1 MRPAGPLPATALM
14 STPISR
20 ARRRTAGEAA
30 AGISSTRGA
39 RARSGGGARRLAG
52 CRGGIDTT
60 LASAF
65 GSGLGSALGSGW
77 LPRAAPWPAAARG
90 GLAGTVPAAPPS
102 STVKITAPTCT
113 LSPFLT
119 LISLTTPA
127 TDDGTSI
134 VALSVSSSM
143 TGCSFLTVSP
153 TLTSTLATSPE
164 ATFSPSSGTLN
175 SVTYDTA
182 GLDFSGSIPRSLIAF
197 CTTPRSMTPS
207 RARSPSVPPR

>member
-1 MRPAGPLPATALM
+1 
-14 STPISR
+14 
-20 ARRRTAGEAA
+20 
-30 AGISSTRGA
+30 
-39 RARSGGGARRLAG
+39 SG
-52 CRGGIDTT
+52 
-60 LASAF
+60 F
-65 GSGLGSALGSGW
+65 GSGLASGGGSLLASAGLAAAAL
-77 LPRAAPWPAAARG
+77 PAPLPAAA
-90 GLAGTVPAAPPS
+90 AS

-143 TGCSFLTVSP
+143 TGCSILTVSP

-182 GLDFSGSIPRSLIAF
+182 GLDFSG
-197 CTTPRSMTPS
+197 
-207 RARSPSVPPR
+207 